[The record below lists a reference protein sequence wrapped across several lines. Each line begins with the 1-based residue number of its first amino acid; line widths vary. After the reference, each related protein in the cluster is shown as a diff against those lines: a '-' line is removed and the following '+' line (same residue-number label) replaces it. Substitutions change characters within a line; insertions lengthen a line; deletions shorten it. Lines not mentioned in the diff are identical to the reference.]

1 VDEVSDV
8 QGQITMP
15 PELLRSI
22 DALGDAI
29 ERSGPLSAL
38 RAAKMSL
45 DMDAQACALLD
56 DLTTAELEVRRRQRE
71 GALTKEHIDRYRTAR
86 ERAMSHPTIIAFAQA
101 QQDATA
107 FLPEVNEVISELLG
121 WDFAQMAAP
130 AGGCC

>member
-1 VDEVSDV
+1 
-8 QGQITMP
+8 MP

-29 ERSGPLSAL
+29 ERSAPLSAL
-38 RAAKMSL
+38 RAAKTTL

-56 DLTTAELEVRRRQRE
+56 ELSTVELEVRRWQTE
-71 GALTKEHIDRYRTAR
+71 GALTKEHIDRYRAAR
-86 ERAMSHPTIIAFAQA
+86 ERAMSHPTIISFAQA

>member
-1 VDEVSDV
+1 
-8 QGQITMP
+8 MP

-22 DALGDAI
+22 DELGDAI
-29 ERSGPLSAL
+29 ERSEPLSAL
-38 RAAKMSL
+38 RAAKTTL

-56 DLTTAELEVRRRQRE
+56 DLTTVEIEVRRRQME
-71 GALTKEHIDRYRTAR
+71 GTLTKEHIDRYRAAR
-86 ERAMSHPTIIAFAQA
+86 ERAMTHQTIISFAQA

-107 FLPEVNEVISELLG
+107 SLPEINEVISELLG